1 MNHSQRKSRDFD
13 LRARRRVIQLGG
25 NEEYTV
31 SSCCHAVSFMCEKP
45 LGATVFCA
53 LAGLASAACP
63 TLPVASNFLSCR
75 DGRWKVKR

>member
-1 MNHSQRKSRDFD
+1 MRSR
-13 LRARRRVIQLGG
+13 LCLVVVMLCL
-25 NEEYTV
+25 
-31 SSCCHAVSFMCEKP
+31 SCASEKP